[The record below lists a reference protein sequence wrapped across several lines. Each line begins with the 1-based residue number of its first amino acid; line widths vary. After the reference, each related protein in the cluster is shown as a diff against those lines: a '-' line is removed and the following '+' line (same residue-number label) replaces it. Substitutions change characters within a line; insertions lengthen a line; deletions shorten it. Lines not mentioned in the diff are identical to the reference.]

1 MRKPSNLV
9 LFRSIR
15 SIGENSHKGFR
26 GILGVMFREAAG
38 PDPSVTPQ
46 RETNMKDWQIFFW
59 TAAFFN
65 FAIGAPLFISPE
77 TMVAMTGTVEAVD
90 PALMKV
96 TGALVLCFGVVYAI
110 VGGDPQRYRPVV
122 WAGLLGKLGIAYVY
136 LPDWYHG
143 TIPFTTTLIVLMDM
157 GFIAAFLY
165 FLLRPP
171 QKKTGFQASRAA
183 SP

>member
-1 MRKPSNLV
+1 
-9 LFRSIR
+9 
-15 SIGENSHKGFR
+15 
-26 GILGVMFREAAG
+26 MFRQAADQSSSYA
-38 PDPSVTPQ
+38 PH

-77 TMVAMTGTVEAVD
+77 MMVGLTGTVETID

-110 VGGDPQRYRPVV
+110 VGGDPKRYRPVV
-122 WAGLLGKLGIAYVY
+122 WAGLLGKLGVAYVY

-143 TIPFTTTLIVLMDM
+143 TIPLTTTLIVLMDM

-165 FLLRPP
+165 FLLRPANR
-171 QKKTGFQASRAA
+171 KAGFQASRAA
-183 SP
+183 SS